1 MTELSLK
8 LYIGVNWGVV
18 LIYIVATV
26 ANVSGVIFNR
36 DRLERWSH
44 MVAGGGLLL
53 HSMVIVYWWRVV
65 GHGPYMAPNEVL
77 SSDAWITMACYF
89 IGLRLYPRIRPV
101 SVLAFPATFL
111 MLALAMFYNPGIRTL
126 PATFRSVWLIIHIGL
141 YKIAL
146 ATLVIGV
153 ALAIFYL
160 LKKRSD
166 SGWLQRLPPMDT
178 LDIYSYRFAGFGFIF
193 WTIGM
198 LAGSIWAYQSWG
210 RFWGWDPT
218 ETWSLITCLMFGA
231 YLHLRRFFGWQGS
244 RASWLF
250 IACFIISLI
259 SLFGMATLKGS
270 LHAEYFR

>member
-1 MTELSLK
+1 MKMSLE
-8 LYIGVNWGVV
+8 LYIASNWAVV
-18 LIYIVATV
+18 IVYVLATI
-26 ANVSGVIFNR
+26 ANVSGALFR
-36 DRLERWSH
+36 KDRFERISYRIAWVGMALH
-44 MVAGGGLLL
+44 TGLIA
-53 HSMVIVYWWRVV
+53 VWWAEV

-77 SSDAWITMACYF
+77 SSDAWVTMASYF
-89 IGLRLYPRIRPV
+89 VFLRIYPRIRPA

-111 MLALAMFYNPGIRTL
+111 MLALSMFYNPGIRTL
-126 PATFRSVWLIIHIGL
+126 PATFRSVWLLIHIGL

-146 ATLVIGV
+146 ATLVIAC

-160 LKKRSD
+160 LKSRTEG
-166 SGWLQRLPPMDT
+166 GWLQQLPSLET

-231 YLHLRRFFGWQGS
+231 YLHLRRFFRLQGPY
-244 RASWLF
+244 AAWAL
-250 IACFIISLI
+250 IVCFIISLVT
-259 SLFGMATLKGS
+259 LFGMATLSGS
-270 LHAEYFR
+270 IHSEYFK